1 MADDWTDEPI
11 DRGMR
16 ERPAP
21 AAPHGFTAS
30 VMTRVR
36 QERWRSERYWDI
48 GFNIALAGGLLLIVA
63 GVLGLIYM
71 SGLAGV
77 GRDAI
82 LFFGG
87 AITTV
92 ADQLAPVLPAYIG
105 SFVLAATGLGLWWY
119 VENY

>member
-1 MADDWTDEPI
+1 MAEDWIDEAI
-11 DRGMR
+11 DRWMR

-21 AAPHGFTAS
+21 AAPRGFAAS

-36 QERWRSERYWDI
+36 QERWRAERYWDI
-48 GFNIALAGGLLLIVA
+48 GFNIALAGGLTLIVA

-71 SGLAGV
+71 SGLAAV
-77 GRDAI
+77 GRDTI
-82 LFFGG
+82 LFFGS

-92 ADQLAPVLPAYIG
+92 ADQVAPVLPAYIG
-105 SFVLAATGLGLWWY
+105 SSVLVATGLGLWWY